1 MKLTVNG
8 KNHETRDGI
17 NVAELLA
24 ELKMNPQL
32 VAVEANKQL
41 ITRKYHA
48 ATILKDG
55 DVLEIVTL
63 VGGG

>member
-8 KNHETRDGI
+8 KSRDAKDGMNI
-17 NVAELLA
+17 AELLG
-24 ELKMNPQL
+24 ELKMNPQF
-32 VAVEANKQL
+32 VAVEVNRQL
-41 ITRKYHA
+41 VTRKYHS

>member
-8 KNHETRDGI
+8 KNHETRDGVNI
-17 NVAELLA
+17 SDLLA
-24 ELKMNPQL
+24 ELGMNPQL
-32 VAVEANKQL
+32 VAVEVNKQL
-41 ITRKYHA
+41 VTRKYHA
-48 ATILKDG
+48 ATILNDG